1 MYQGFFRDLQSIM
14 GKLDY
19 RTLRENVADEIRMKI
34 LNGDMKPGDKI
45 IEQELASEFGI
56 SRGPVREAL
65 RQLEQ
70 EGMVE
75 YSRNVG
81 CSVKQPTFLEYS
93 RNVGCSVKHIGMDD
107 VYEIYYM
114 RANYEMMA
122 VRLYNAPFPQETI
135 EKMEQ
140 VLEQMK
146 QLHKEE
152 YRKVFELD
160 NEFHEAILDLVSFKR
175 LKKAWEDLNYGNI
188 VTGYNMEIDSEQVIK
203 RQYLIHEKLLNA
215 CKTGTPAQVEQAIAD
230 HYLGGVEKL
239 IQKVNKKR
247 EK

>member
-70 EGMVE
+70 EGMV
-75 YSRNVG
+75 
-81 CSVKQPTFLEYS
+81 KYS

>member
-1 MYQGFFRDLQSIM
+1 M

-70 EGMVE
+70 EGMV
-75 YSRNVG
+75 
-81 CSVKQPTFLEYS
+81 EYS

-230 HYLGGVEKL
+230 HYLRGVEKL
-239 IQKVNKKR
+239 IQKVNKKH

>member
-1 MYQGFFRDLQSIM
+1 M

-81 CSVKQPTFLEYS
+81 CSV
-93 RNVGCSVKHIGMDD
+93 RHIGMDD
-107 VYEIYYM
+107 IYEIYYM

-122 VRLYNAPFPQETI
+122 VRLHNGSFPKETL

-140 VLEQMK
+140 ILEQMK

-152 YRKVFELD
+152 YRRVFELD

-215 CKTGTPAQVEQAIAD
+215 CKTGIPAQVEQAIAD

>member
-70 EGMVE
+70 EGMV
-75 YSRNVG
+75 
-81 CSVKQPTFLEYS
+81 EYS

-230 HYLGGVEKL
+230 QYLGGVEKL
-239 IQKVNKKR
+239 IQKVNKKH

>member
-1 MYQGFFRDLQSIM
+1 M

-70 EGMVE
+70 EGMV
-75 YSRNVG
+75 
-81 CSVKQPTFLEYS
+81 EYS

-230 HYLGGVEKL
+230 HYLVGVEKL
-239 IQKVNKKR
+239 IQKVDKKH

>member
-1 MYQGFFRDLQSIM
+1 M

-81 CSVKQPTFLEYS
+81 CSV
-93 RNVGCSVKHIGMDD
+93 RHIGMDD
-107 VYEIYYM
+107 IYEIYYM

-122 VRLYNAPFPQETI
+122 VRLHNGSFPKETL

-140 VLEQMK
+140 ILEQMK

-152 YRKVFELD
+152 YRRVFELD

-215 CKTGTPAQVEQAIAD
+215 CKTGTPVQVEQAIAD

>member
-19 RTLRENVADEIRMKI
+19 RTLRENVADEIRDEDLKTVI
-34 LNGDMKPGDKI
+34 WSRGDKI

-81 CSVKQPTFLEYS
+81 CSVK
-93 RNVGCSVKHIGMDD
+93 HIGMDD

-114 RANYEMMA
+114 RANYEWW
-122 VRLYNAPFPQETI
+122 Q
-135 EKMEQ
+135 
-140 VLEQMK
+140 
-146 QLHKEE
+146 
-152 YRKVFELD
+152 
-160 NEFHEAILDLVSFKR
+160 
-175 LKKAWEDLNYGNI
+175 
-188 VTGYNMEIDSEQVIK
+188 
-203 RQYLIHEKLLNA
+203 
-215 CKTGTPAQVEQAIAD
+215 
-230 HYLGGVEKL
+230 
-239 IQKVNKKR
+239 
-247 EK
+247 

>member
-1 MYQGFFRDLQSIM
+1 M

-45 IEQELASEFGI
+45 VEQELASEFGI

-81 CSVKQPTFLEYS
+81 CSV
-93 RNVGCSVKHIGMDD
+93 RHVGMDD
-107 VYEIYYM
+107 IYEIYYM

-122 VRLYNAPFPQETI
+122 VRLHNGPFPQENL
-135 EKMEQ
+135 EKMEHI
-140 VLEQMK
+140 LSQMK
-146 QLHKEE
+146 MLHKDE

-175 LKKAWEDLNYGNI
+175 LKKAWEDLSYGNI
-188 VTGYNMEIDSEQVIK
+188 VTGYNMDVDREQVIK
-203 RQYLIHEKLLNA
+203 RQYIIHEKLLDA
-215 CKTGTPAQVEQAIAD
+215 CKNGSPAQVEQAIAD

-239 IQKVNKKR
+239 IQKVDKKH

>member
-70 EGMVE
+70 EGMV
-75 YSRNVG
+75 
-81 CSVKQPTFLEYS
+81 EYS

-188 VTGYNMEIDSEQVIK
+188 VMGYNMAVDSDQVIK
-203 RQYLIHEKLLNA
+203 RQYLIHEKLLSA
-215 CKTGTPAQVEQAIAD
+215 CRTGTPA
-230 HYLGGVEKL
+230 
-239 IQKVNKKR
+239 
-247 EK
+247 

>member
-1 MYQGFFRDLQSIM
+1 M

-70 EGMVE
+70 EGMV
-75 YSRNVG
+75 
-81 CSVKQPTFLEYS
+81 EYS

-215 CKTGTPAQVEQAIAD
+215 CKTGTPAQVEQVLPPRWNRLLQIII
-230 HYLGGVEKL
+230 LGAW
-239 IQKVNKKR
+239 R
-247 EK
+247 S

>member
-1 MYQGFFRDLQSIM
+1 M

-81 CSVKQPTFLEYS
+81 CSVK
-93 RNVGCSVKHIGMDD
+93 HIGMDD

-122 VRLYNAPFPQETI
+122 VRLYNAPFPRETI

-160 NEFHEAILDLVSFKR
+160 NKFHEAILDLVSFMR

-188 VTGYNMEIDSEQVIK
+188 VTGYNM
-203 RQYLIHEKLLNA
+203 IHEKLLDA
-215 CKTGTPAQVEQAIAD
+215 CKNGSPAQVEQAIAD
-230 HYLGGVEKL
+230 HYLVGVEKL

>member
-1 MYQGFFRDLQSIM
+1 MLVLMFMTVISTFIYKTIFRDLQSIM

-81 CSVKQPTFLEYS
+81 CSVK
-93 RNVGCSVKHIGMDD
+93 HIGMDD

-122 VRLYNAPFPQETI
+122 VRLYNAPFPRETI

-160 NEFHEAILDLVSFKR
+160 NEFHEAILDLVSFMR

-188 VTGYNMEIDSEQVIK
+188 VMGSWIWTIIQMEIK
-203 RQYLIHEKLLNA
+203 A
-215 CKTGTPAQVEQAIAD
+215 CLPSMAS
-230 HYLGGVEKL
+230 
-239 IQKVNKKR
+239 
-247 EK
+247 

>member
-81 CSVKQPTFLEYS
+81 CSVK
-93 RNVGCSVKHIGMDD
+93 HIGMDD

-160 NEFHEAILDLVSFKR
+160 NKFHEAILDLVSFMR

-230 HYLGGVEKL
+230 NYLGGVEKL
-239 IQKVNKKR
+239 IQKVEKKH

>member
-1 MYQGFFRDLQSIM
+1 M

-81 CSVKQPTFLEYS
+81 CSVK
-93 RNVGCSVKHIGMDD
+93 HIGMDD

-160 NEFHEAILDLVSFKR
+160 NKFHEAILDLVSFMR

-188 VTGYNMEIDSEQVIK
+188 VMGYNMAVDSDQVIK
-203 RQYLIHEKLLNA
+203 RQYLIHEKLLSA
-215 CKTGTPAQVEQAIAD
+215 CRTGTPAQVEQAIAD
-230 HYLGGVEKL
+230 HYLVGVEKL
-239 IQKVNKKR
+239 IQKVDKKH

>member
-1 MYQGFFRDLQSIM
+1 M

-45 IEQELASEFGI
+45 VEQELASEFGI

-81 CSVKQPTFLEYS
+81 CSV
-93 RNVGCSVKHIGMDD
+93 RHVGMDD
-107 VYEIYYM
+107 IYEIYYM

-122 VRLYNAPFPQETI
+122 VRLHNGPFPQENL
-135 EKMEQ
+135 EKMEHI
-140 VLEQMK
+140 LSQMK
-146 QLHKEE
+146 MLHKDE

-175 LKKAWEDLNYGNI
+175 LKKAWEDLSYGNI
-188 VTGYNMEIDSEQVIK
+188 VTGYNMDVDREQVIK

>member
-1 MYQGFFRDLQSIM
+1 M

-81 CSVKQPTFLEYS
+81 CSVK
-93 RNVGCSVKHIGMDD
+93 HIGMDD

-160 NEFHEAILDLVSFKR
+160 NKFHEAILDLVSFMR
-175 LKKAWEDLNYGNI
+175 LKKAWGDLNYGNI
-188 VTGYNMEIDSEQVIK
+188 VMGYNM
-203 RQYLIHEKLLNA
+203 A
-215 CKTGTPAQVEQAIAD
+215 
-230 HYLGGVEKL
+230 
-239 IQKVNKKR
+239 VNRSSNVSILSTKSC
-247 EK
+247 

>member
-1 MYQGFFRDLQSIM
+1 
-14 GKLDY
+14 
-19 RTLRENVADEIRMKI
+19 
-34 LNGDMKPGDKI
+34 
-45 IEQELASEFGI
+45 
-56 SRGPVREAL
+56 
-65 RQLEQ
+65 
-70 EGMVE
+70 MV
-75 YSRNVG
+75 
-81 CSVKQPTFLEYS
+81 EYS

-160 NEFHEAILDLVSFKR
+160 NKFHEAILDLVSFMR

-188 VTGYNMEIDSEQVIK
+188 VMGYNMAVDSDQVIK
-203 RQYLIHEKLLNA
+203 RQYLIHEKLLSA
-215 CKTGTPAQVEQAIAD
+215 CRTGTPAQVEQAIAD
-230 HYLGGVEKL
+230 HYLGSVEKL
-239 IQKVNKKR
+239 IQKVEKKH

>member
-1 MYQGFFRDLQSIM
+1 M

-70 EGMVE
+70 EGMV
-75 YSRNVG
+75 
-81 CSVKQPTFLEYS
+81 EYS

-188 VTGYNMEIDSEQVIK
+188 VMGYNMAVDSDQVIK
-203 RQYLIHEKLLNA
+203 RQYLIHEKLLSA
-215 CKTGTPAQVEQAIAD
+215 CRTGTPAQVEQAIAD
-230 HYLGGVEKL
+230 RYLGSVEKL
-239 IQKVNKKR
+239 IQKVEKKH

>member
-1 MYQGFFRDLQSIM
+1 M

-70 EGMVE
+70 EGMV
-75 YSRNVG
+75 
-81 CSVKQPTFLEYS
+81 EYS

-215 CKTGTPAQVEQAIAD
+215 CKTGTPAQ
-230 HYLGGVEKL
+230 HGLGLRFRSSSDGC
-239 IQKVNKKR
+239 
-247 EK
+247 

>member
-1 MYQGFFRDLQSIM
+1 M
-14 GKLDY
+14 
-19 RTLRENVADEIRMKI
+19 
-34 LNGDMKPGDKI
+34 
-45 IEQELASEFGI
+45 
-56 SRGPVREAL
+56 REAL

-70 EGMVE
+70 EGMV
-75 YSRNVG
+75 
-81 CSVKQPTFLEYS
+81 EYS

-160 NEFHEAILDLVSFKR
+160 NKFHEAILDLVSFMR

-188 VTGYNMEIDSEQVIK
+188 VMGYNMAVDSDQVIK
-203 RQYLIHEKLLNA
+203 RQYLIHEKLLSA
-215 CKTGTPAQVEQAIAD
+215 CRTGTPAQVEQAIACLLYTSD
-230 HYLGGVEKL
+230 AADEL
-239 IQKVNKKR
+239 
-247 EK
+247 

>member
-81 CSVKQPTFLEYS
+81 CSVK
-93 RNVGCSVKHIGMDD
+93 HIGMDD

-160 NEFHEAILDLVSFKR
+160 NKFHEAILDLVSFMR

-188 VTGYNMEIDSEQVIK
+188 VMGYNMAVDSDQVIK
-203 RQYLIHEKLLNA
+203 RQYLIHEKLLSA
-215 CKTGTPAQVEQAIAD
+215 CRTGTPAQVEQAIAD
-230 HYLGGVEKL
+230 HYRGSVEKL
-239 IQKVNKKR
+239 IQKVEKKH

>member
-1 MYQGFFRDLQSIM
+1 M

-45 IEQELASEFGI
+45 VEQELASEFGI

-81 CSVKQPTFLEYS
+81 CSV
-93 RNVGCSVKHIGMDD
+93 RHIGMDD
-107 VYEIYYM
+107 IYEIYYM

-122 VRLYNAPFPQETI
+122 VRLHNGPFPKESL
-135 EKMEQ
+135 EKMEHI
-140 VLEQMK
+140 LEQMK
-146 QLHKEE
+146 MLRKEE

-160 NEFHEAILDLVSFKR
+160 NEFHEVILDLVSFKR

-188 VTGYNMEIDSEQVIK
+188 VTGYNMEVDSEQVIK
-203 RQYLIHEKLLNA
+203 RQYLIHEKLLNT
-215 CKTGTPAQVEQAIAD
+215 CKTGSPAQVEQAIAD

-239 IQKVNKKR
+239 IKKVQKKSVTN
-247 EK
+247 EPSA

>member
-1 MYQGFFRDLQSIM
+1 M

-45 IEQELASEFGI
+45 VEQELASEFGI

-81 CSVKQPTFLEYS
+81 CSV
-93 RNVGCSVKHIGMDD
+93 RHIGMDD
-107 VYEIYYM
+107 IYEIYYM

-122 VRLYNAPFPQETI
+122 VRLHNGPFPQEPL
-135 EKMEQ
+135 EKMEHI
-140 VLEQMK
+140 LEQMK
-146 QLHKEE
+146 LLRKEE

-160 NEFHEAILDLVSFKR
+160 NEFHEVILDLVSFKR

-188 VTGYNMEIDSEQVIK
+188 VTGYNMEVDSEQVIK

-215 CKTGTPAQVEQAIAD
+215 CKTGSPAQVEQAIAD

-239 IQKVNKKR
+239 IQKVQKKSVTN
-247 EK
+247 EPPA

>member
-81 CSVKQPTFLEYS
+81 CSVK
-93 RNVGCSVKHIGMDD
+93 HIGMDD

-160 NEFHEAILDLVSFKR
+160 NKFHEAILDLVSFMR

-188 VTGYNMEIDSEQVIK
+188 VMGYNMAVDSDQVIK
-203 RQYLIHEKLLNA
+203 RQYLIHEKLLSA
-215 CKTGTPAQVEQAIAD
+215 CRTGTPAQVEQAIAD
-230 HYLGGVEKL
+230 HYLVSVEKL
-239 IQKVNKKR
+239 IQKVEKKH

>member
-1 MYQGFFRDLQSIM
+1 M

-70 EGMVE
+70 EGMV
-75 YSRNVG
+75 
-81 CSVKQPTFLEYS
+81 EYS

-230 HYLGGVEKL
+230 HYLWCVEKL
-239 IQKVNKKR
+239 IQKVNKKL